1 MPGKDERRTPGE
13 YILIYSGLALIFISF
28 ITFLY
33 LIIPDI
39 TNPDRI
45 TALGDQVSGFSGI
58 FFNTFAIYAIIFLI
72 LFFSTFAIFSLFYR
86 NEKLSMGFSE
96 ERNRTFFGYLM
107 IYILVQLILSEVVS
121 YFAPQYSSEF
131 PFNQPVPIQN
141 FILSY
146 QSLLEAALYELLP
159 ITIAA
164 VILSKIHGTPL
175 LEGLR
180 FYKMSVAEK
189 HVVSVVISA
198 IASALVSTT
207 PMEFITAFFSLLVLN
222 EIFLNFGFL
231 KAFLANF
238 SVELLN
244 IALIVTKNNEI
255 SIVLAFFLFFLGFL
269 GVYSLVQMGV
279 RIPGERPDA
288 SIPDSV
294 ENTHQP
300 PNARKAIQIE
310 PFIRSRCP
318 ECGQTTY
325 HIILPNMDM
334 QCAKCGHELD
344 RNAIGETNIVID
356 IRSPSKF

>member
-1 MPGKDERRTPGE
+1 MPGKDERRTPGD
-13 YILIYSGLALIFISF
+13 YILIFSGLVLIFISF

-33 LIIPDI
+33 LIIPDV
-39 TNPDRI
+39 TNPGKI
-45 TALGDQVSGFSGI
+45 TALGDSVSGFSGLY
-58 FFNTFAIYAIIFLI
+58 FNTTTVYAITFLI
-72 LFFSTFAIFSLFYR
+72 LFFAVFSIFSLFYR
-86 NEKLSMGFSE
+86 NENFSMGFSE
-96 ERNRTFFGYLM
+96 ERNRKFFGYLM

-141 FILSY
+141 FVLSY

-164 VILSKIHGTPL
+164 VIISKMHGTPI

-180 FYKMSVAEK
+180 FYRMSVLEK
-189 HVVSVVISA
+189 HAISVVISL
-198 IASALVSTT
+198 IASVLVSNTAIT
-207 PMEFITAFFSLLVLN
+207 FFTAFFSLLVLN

-244 IALIVTKNNEI
+244 IALIVTKEHAL
-255 SIVLAFFLFFLGFL
+255 SMALAFFVFFLGFL
-269 GVYSLVQMGV
+269 GVYSLVQLGV
-279 RIPGERPDA
+279 RIPSEHNEPMG
-288 SIPDSV
+288 SDS
-294 ENTHQP
+294 ENKTHESSR
-300 PNARKAIQIE
+300 ARSAIQIE

-318 ECGQTTY
+318 ECGQATY
-325 HIILPNMDM
+325 HIRLPSMNM

-344 RNAIGETNIVID
+344 KGAIGETNIVID
-356 IRSPSKF
+356 VRTPSKF